1 MAKPLVWGGGQGLG
15 SWFVSLQIQD
25 SAVVMSHYLW
35 HYLLLAGVQATKL
48 AALRNEVFFD
58 QVAAVYMHS
67 LHETVS
73 SSGINGFGA
82 LGPWPEPT
90 IHSLCD
96 THTISASVS
105 LTQPHFGNEGSTC
118 SSCLT
123 RCCDK
128 KVE

>member
-1 MAKPLVWGGGQGLG
+1 MAKPLVWSGGQGLG

-25 SAVVMSHYLW
+25 SAVAMSHYLW

-48 AALRNEVFFD
+48 AALRKEVVFD
-58 QVAAVYMHS
+58 QVAAIYMHS

-82 LGPWPEPT
+82 LGPGPEPT

-96 THTISASVS
+96 TAS
-105 LTQPHFGNEGSTC
+105 L
-118 SSCLT
+118 
-123 RCCDK
+123 
-128 KVE
+128 